1 MSKCVVG
8 PVRFSYAHVFSPYK
22 FDGDEGEGKYFA
34 TLIIPKTDKK
44 AVALINKAIQEAMA
58 EAKDKK
64 WGGKAIP
71 ASKLAL
77 PLRDGDE
84 DNEKDAPEIK
94 GCYYM
99 RAKSSQKPQV
109 VDKDRQ
115 PITDPAEFYSGCYG
129 YASIVFLGYDHA
141 GNKGVGCYL
150 NNVMKTKDG
159 ESLGGGS
166 SADEDFADVE
176 IEEDDLV

>member
-1 MSKCVVG
+1 MSKCVVD
-8 PVRFSYAHVFSPYK
+8 PVRFNYAHVFSPHK

-64 WGGKAIP
+64 WGGKVPP

-84 DNEKDAPEIK
+84 DNEKDAPELK

-115 PITDPAEFYSGCYG
+115 PITDPSEFYSGCYG

-150 NNVMKTKDG
+150 NNLMKTKDG

>member
-1 MSKCVVG
+1 MSKAIVG
-8 PVRFSYAHVFSPYK
+8 PVRFSFCHVFTPHK
-22 FDGDEGEGKYFA
+22 FDGDEGEGKYSV
-34 TLIIPKTDKK
+34 TVIIPKSDKK
-44 AVALINKAIQEAMA
+44 TVALVNKALQEAMA

-64 WGGKAIP
+64 WGGKIP
-71 ASKLAL
+71 AASKLAL

-84 DNEKDAPEIK
+84 DNEKDAEEIK

-99 RAKSSQKPQV
+99 RAKSSQKPGV

-129 YASIVFLGYDHA
+129 FASLVFIGYDHA

-150 NNVMKTKDG
+150 NNVMKTKEG
-159 ESLGGGS
+159 ERLGGGA

-176 IEEDDLV
+176 FEDDDLV

>member
-1 MSKCVVG
+1 MSKCVVD
-8 PVRFSYAHVFSPYK
+8 PVRFNYAHVFSPHK
-22 FDGDEGEGKYFA
+22 FDDDEGEGKYFA

-64 WGGKAIP
+64 WGGKVPP

-84 DNEKDAPEIK
+84 DNEKDAPELK

-109 VDKDRQ
+109 VDKRQQ
-115 PITDPAEFYSGCYG
+115 PITDPSEFYSGCYG

-150 NNVMKTKDG
+150 NNLMKTKDG